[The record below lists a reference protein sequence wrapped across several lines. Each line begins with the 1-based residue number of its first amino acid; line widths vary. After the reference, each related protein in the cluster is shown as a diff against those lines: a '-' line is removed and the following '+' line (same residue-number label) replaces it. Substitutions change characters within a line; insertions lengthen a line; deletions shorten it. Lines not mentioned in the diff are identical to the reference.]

1 MDNPNDLLVAGL
13 RALAARPGALIEQV
27 RRSRRADLRA
37 VWAAAGIDDESADPD
52 PWPCWCGQVWG
63 CGHTLDVRLKGMF
76 CRLSEREAAGF
87 MRLAGVHEGQ
97 TPRRRAKMLRRFF
110 PRRPRRRS
118 ENAVLSWFFALT
130 FDMPAERCET
140 FLYWLK
146 FAALAFLDLRFRRP
160 PVAGRGWYLPWEAM
174 RVLLARL
181 PEYAEPAGLLAATAC
196 CPGPAKVSVLA
207 ARRGELAAEAD
218 TAEAR
223 ANGLL
228 GAGLWHRGDLRAE
241 DLPAKV
247 GRRGKHLRNG
257 HTVAG
262 RVGVEQVI
270 LADYAAAAA
279 KTEGA
284 A

>member
-1 MDNPNDLLVAGL
+1 MDSLIAGL
-13 RALAARPGALIEQV
+13 RSLARRPEELIAEI
-27 RRSRRADLRA
+27 RRAPRAALRE
-37 VWAAAGIDDESADPD
+37 VWRASGIDDEAADPD

-63 CGHTLDVRLKGMF
+63 CGHTLDVRLKGMLS
-76 CRLSEREAAGF
+76 RLSEREALAF
-87 MRLAGVHEGQ
+87 MAMAGVNERQ
-97 TPRRRAKMLRRFF
+97 TSAKRKKLLARFVGRRR
-110 PRRPRRRS
+110 RRRS
-118 ENAVLSWFFALT
+118 ENGVLAWFYSLV
-130 FDMPAERCET
+130 FDMAPEGCEA

-146 FAALAFLDLRFRRP
+146 FAAIAFLDLRFRRP

-174 RVLLARL
+174 RALLDRL
-181 PEYAEPAGLLAATAC
+181 PEYAEPAAAIAATAC

-207 ARRGELAAEAD
+207 GRRGELQAAD
-218 TAEAR
+218 TADSR

-228 GAGLWHRGDLRAE
+228 WSGLWHRGDIRAE

-262 RVGVEQVI
+262 RVGVERVI
-270 LADYAAAAA
+270 LADYAAAAV